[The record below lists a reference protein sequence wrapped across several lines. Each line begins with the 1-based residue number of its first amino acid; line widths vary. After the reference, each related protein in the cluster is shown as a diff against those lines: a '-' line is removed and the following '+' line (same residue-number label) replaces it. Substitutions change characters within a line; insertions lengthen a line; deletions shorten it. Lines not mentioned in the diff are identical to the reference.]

1 MNKRVCNNLMRDCYP
16 YLNHTN
22 LQGRNMLDM
31 RRMKKFQKNK
41 AEIQKRL
48 GMLKKKISE
57 TENEAEIVEALTSY
71 QEKLKASMKLKKE
84 DFTGEGA

>member
-1 MNKRVCNNLMRDCYP
+1 MNQGVCNNLMKDCYP

-31 RRMKKFQKNK
+31 KRMKKFQKNK

-48 GMLKKKISE
+48 AAIKEKIAASDDQD
-57 TENEAEIVEALTSY
+57 AIVEALSNY
-71 QEKLKASMKLKKE
+71 QEKLTAAMKLKKE
-84 DFTGEGA
+84 DF